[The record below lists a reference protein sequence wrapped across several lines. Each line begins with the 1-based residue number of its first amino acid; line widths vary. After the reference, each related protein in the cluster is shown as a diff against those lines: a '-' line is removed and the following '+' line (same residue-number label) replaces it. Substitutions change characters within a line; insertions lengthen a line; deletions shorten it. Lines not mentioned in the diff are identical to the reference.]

1 MMIRVRAREEG
12 LAYEVRP
19 SSDDGLWAVHLVSGL
34 ATSAPTE
41 SVEVASGLDFVEAQ
55 RWVRQQV

>member
-1 MMIRVRAREEG
+1 MMTMIQAREEG

-19 SSDDGLWAVHLVSGL
+19 SSIQDGLWAVYLVSGI
-34 ATSAPTE
+34 SSSTE
-41 SVEVASGLDFVEAQ
+41 SVEVASGLDYVEAQ